1 MVKTLWW
8 SLFIQNIFK
17 FLIDVY
23 QAPCNLAPVCLSE
36 PFSYPLPPYYSVL
49 DKCSLAFPQMP
60 KLVLPQHLCTHCVLC
75 LDLCLILSKCHLF
88 KETLPTSL
96 PDAAPL
102 FSQALALFCLFI
114 CMIDCFCFFFT
125 LYYLSSLEVYLNI
138 HLFIFC
144 LIHGTSMR
152 AIIFV
157 HIYILRAK
165 IVKYYNRKLVFDTQ
179 YCEVKVTLYC

>member
-8 SLFIQNIFK
+8 PLFIQNIFK

-49 DKCSLAFPQMP
+49 DKCSLAFTQMP
-60 KLVLPQHLCTHCVLC
+60 KLVLPQGLCTHCVLF

-96 PDAAPL
+96 PPLQSSSSPVLFVYLYDWLFLFFFLLYIIYHHLKYIYIFICL
-102 FSQALALFCLFI
+102 FSVSSMEPPWEQSFLFI
-114 CMIDCFCFFFT
+114 SI
-125 LYYLSSLEVYLNI
+125 SSVL
-138 HLFIFC
+138 
-144 LIHGTSMR
+144 
-152 AIIFV
+152 
-157 HIYILRAK
+157 K
-165 IVKYYNRKLVFDTQ
+165 
-179 YCEVKVTLYC
+179 

>member
-8 SLFIQNIFK
+8 PLFIQNIFK

-49 DKCSLAFPQMP
+49 DKCSLAFTQMP
-60 KLVLPQHLCTHCVLC
+60 KLVLPQGLCTHCVLF

-96 PDAAPL
+96 PPL
-102 FSQALALFCLFI
+102 QSSSSPVLFVYLYDWLFL
-114 CMIDCFCFFFT
+114 FFFFT
-125 LYYLSSLEVYLNI
+125 LYYLSSLEVYLHI

-157 HIYILRAK
+157 HIYILSAK

-179 YCEVKVTLYC
+179 YCEVEVTPYG